1 MNTHNLNK
9 KAIIVCLIAIT
20 ATKLFSQ
27 VGIGVT
33 GAVNSSAAKNKPML
47 KYNKSK
53 LYFFLYVLL
62 AFCFG
67 FYWYTVKAK
76 LHSLEISIP
85 YIRFILRFTFGLG
98 YLVLAMIYCQF
109 SNKYLYFQVVTQIY
123 MLFELIILAIG
134 LFRYFIFDHAI
145 IITLYSTLLGVT
157 VSPLGLLL
165 THVIISLKQKKSIL
179 EI

>member
-1 MNTHNLNK
+1 MWKFNK
-9 KAIIVCLIAIT
+9 
-20 ATKLFSQ
+20 
-27 VGIGVT
+27 G
-33 GAVNSSAAKNKPML
+33 
-47 KYNKSK
+47 K
-53 LYFFLYVLL
+53 LYFVLYVLL

-67 FYWYTVKAK
+67 FFWFTIKAK

-85 YIRFILRFTFGLG
+85 YLRFIVRFTFGLG

-109 SNKYLYFQVVTQIY
+109 SNKPLYFQIVTQIY
-123 MLFELIILAIG
+123 MLFELTILLIG
-134 LFRYFIFDHAI
+134 IFRYFIFDHAI

-165 THVIISLKQKKSIL
+165 THVIISLKQKKSLL